1 MFFLIGQLCTPV
13 DSVFKHNPQKL
24 RSSGMVR
31 FQIWIQATEVP
42 SGKPCPFP
50 FPSVVVFGLDSPR
63 DFARTDVIII
73 F

>member
-1 MFFLIGQLCTPV
+1 
-13 DSVFKHNPQKL
+13 
-24 RSSGMVR
+24 MVR